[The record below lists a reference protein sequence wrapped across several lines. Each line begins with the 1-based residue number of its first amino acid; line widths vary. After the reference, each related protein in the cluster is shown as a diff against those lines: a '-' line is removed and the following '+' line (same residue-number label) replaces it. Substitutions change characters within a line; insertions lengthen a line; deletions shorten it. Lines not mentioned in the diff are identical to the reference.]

1 PLSPLSLHDALPIF
15 SGAER
20 PADIGACDSHAL
32 VKTIASKASHPTIA
46 GIEITIRQ
54 ARPEDADTIA
64 QFNSSMAR
72 ETEQRNLDPS
82 RVLAGVKALLND
94 PAKGIYFIVEAQQN
108 GEPVIAGQLLI
119 TYEWSDWRNGQFWWI
134 QSVYVAEPFRSQG
147 VFRSLFHH
155 VHALAKK
162 RKDVCGVR
170 LY

>member
-1 PLSPLSLHDALPIF
+1 
-15 SGAER
+15 
-20 PADIGACDSHAL
+20 
-32 VKTIASKASHPTIA
+32 
-46 GIEITIRQ
+46 
-54 ARPEDADTIA
+54 
-64 QFNSSMAR
+64 MAR

-170 LY
+170 LYMDSHNQTARRAYERLGMKCTDYQVFEIDFVL